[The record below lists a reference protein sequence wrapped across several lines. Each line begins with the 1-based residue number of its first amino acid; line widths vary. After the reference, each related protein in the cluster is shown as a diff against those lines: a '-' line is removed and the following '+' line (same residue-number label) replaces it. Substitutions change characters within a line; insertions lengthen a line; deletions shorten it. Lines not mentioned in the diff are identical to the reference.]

1 MYFEGYGSSHFLSEN
16 RVDGKTFHQF
26 YESNLTLRPKPEKEA
41 TEKYHRTTFLIN
53 IDANTS
59 KQILANKIEQY
70 VKGYH
75 YQFSSVAQSC
85 STLCNPMNCSMPGL
99 PVHHQLLEFTQT
111 HNHQVGDAIS
121 HLILCRPLLLL
132 PPIPPSIRVFSNES
146 TLCMRWPK
154 YWSFSFNIS
163 PFKEHP

>member
-1 MYFEGYGSSHFLSEN
+1 MGCNFLLQGIFPTQGSNPCLLHWQAGSLPLSHQRSPPKNYLMQHASPS
-16 RVDGKTFHQF
+16 GKTLSSVQF
-26 YESNLTLRPKPEKEA
+26 ISVAQSCPTLCSPMYTRLLCPSSTGETLVPPKEA

-85 STLCNPMNCSMPGL
+85 SNLCDPMNCSTPGL
-99 PVHHQLLEFTQT
+99 PVQHQLPEFTQT
-111 HNHQVGDAIS
+111 HVH
-121 HLILCRPLLLL
+121 
-132 PPIPPSIRVFSNES
+132 
-146 TLCMRWPK
+146 
-154 YWSFSFNIS
+154 
-163 PFKEHP
+163 